1 MYFHQRHVTYLPI
14 SCILNDGGKYKFLP
28 QHHFGCC
35 LGCCA
40 GEGRRGC
47 HPRLAVGQKD
57 CLVCVI
63 RSSWKLKSLCWQRK
77 WSVLLAFVREAA
89 QPVQVLV
96 RGSDDR
102 KLSGHSHWQTLQAF
116 SGLPRRLHLLTVFY
130 GLCLDEASSLY
141 LLSLVLMHSLLLH
154 SN

>member
-14 SCILNDGGKYKFLP
+14 SCILNDGEKYKFLP

-47 HPRLAVGQKD
+47 HPRLAVGQKG
-57 CLVCVI
+57 CLVCVL

-77 WSVLLAFVREAA
+77 WSVFLAFVHEAA

-102 KLSGHSHWQTLQAF
+102 KRSGHSRWQTTAGFLRPP
-116 SGLPRRLHLLTVFY
+116 LPVVCY
-130 GLCLDEASSLY
+130 GLCLAGASSPY
-141 LLSLVLMHSLLLH
+141 LLFLVLMHSLLLP

>member
-1 MYFHQRHVTYLPI
+1 M
-14 SCILNDGGKYKFLP
+14 
-28 QHHFGCC
+28 
-35 LGCCA
+35 
-40 GEGRRGC
+40 
-47 HPRLAVGQKD
+47 
-57 CLVCVI
+57 
-63 RSSWKLKSLCWQRK
+63 
-77 WSVLLAFVREAA
+77 LLAFVREAA

-116 SGLPRRLHLLTVFY
+116 SGLPRLPPLTVFY